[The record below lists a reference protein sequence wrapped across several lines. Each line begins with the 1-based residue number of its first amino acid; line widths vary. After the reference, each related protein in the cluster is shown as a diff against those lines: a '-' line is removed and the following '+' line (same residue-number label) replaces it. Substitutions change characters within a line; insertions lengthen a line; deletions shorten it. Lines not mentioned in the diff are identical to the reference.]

1 METTKSIIQPE
12 DQIRI
17 DKAVKLGAQKQ
28 VQLVRFIYEELG
40 AEGIKRFSETVL
52 KPWARQW
59 ADDIRKRHG
68 LKKEQI
74 TAKIAIQQLY
84 PEVHDHT
91 AICSDHLDM
100 FFSVDHDDLQICGAR
115 YCPVAYQWMMEW
127 PEGAHLL
134 CYLYSSAFDEA
145 FFEALNPDLVFT
157 KHAECCLEQPGIP
170 HGQRCLMQLETKNKS
185 VDPNDIVIIENPDEI
200 EVAEKIKELLAG
212 KTIAYVPH
220 IEK

>member
-1 METTKSIIQPE
+1 METLTSIIQPA
-12 DQIRI
+12 DQDRI

-40 AEGIKRFSETVL
+40 QEGIKKFSETVL

-59 ADDIRKRHG
+59 AQEIMERKG
-68 LKKEQI
+68 LKSEDI

-100 FFSVDHDDLQICGAR
+100 FFVVDHEDLQICGAK
-115 YCPVAYQWMMEW
+115 YCPVAYQWMCEW

-134 CYLYSSAFDEA
+134 CYLYSHAFDEA
-145 FFEALNPDLVFT
+145 FFQALNPNLVFS
-157 KHAECCLEQPGIP
+157 KHAECCAEEPGIP
-170 HGQRCLMQLETKNKS
+170 HGRRCLMKLETTGKPVEAK
-185 VDPNDIVIIENPDEI
+185 DIVEI
-200 EVAEKIKELLAG
+200 EDPDKVQVSKSIEDLLAG
-212 KTIAYVPH
+212 KTINYVPH
-220 IEK
+220 IS